1 MVASAISSS
10 TAGAAGR
17 SQNEGLH
24 LFSRAMDLLERVMVD
39 GGKESPTVA
48 VDSKW
53 LVLDAATA
61 SLLPLCWFWCFLFWF
76 RVPPAESQH

>member
-1 MVASAISSS
+1 
-10 TAGAAGR
+10 
-17 SQNEGLH
+17 
-24 LFSRAMDLLERVMVD
+24 MDLLERVMVN

-61 SLLPLCWFWCFLFWF
+61 SLLPLCWF
-76 RVPPAESQH
+76 